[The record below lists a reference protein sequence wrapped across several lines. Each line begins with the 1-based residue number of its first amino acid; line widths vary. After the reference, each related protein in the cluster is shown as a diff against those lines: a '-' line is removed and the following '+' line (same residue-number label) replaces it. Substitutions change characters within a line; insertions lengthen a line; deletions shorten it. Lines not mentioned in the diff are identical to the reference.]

1 MKFLIKWIFHQKN
14 KMESV
19 WNGNGKGMEKLIRSK
34 LGEMEWNW
42 NGTFIKKFGDEKQN
56 ENREEM
62 EKKWNGKRMKKF
74 VDEKWSVNR
83 GKWNGK
89 KEKVQ

>member
-19 WNGNGKGMEKLIRSK
+19 WNGNGKGMEKIIRSK

-42 NGTFIKKFGDEKQN
+42 SRIGM
-56 ENREEM
+56 EM
-62 EKKWNGKRMKKF
+62 EWNIY
-74 VDEKWSVNR
+74 
-83 GKWNGK
+83 
-89 KEKVQ
+89 KEIWR